1 MRSKRLAI
9 AAVLAAMTLLGFALF
24 VVGCGGGTSTTQ
36 TTTATTAPTTA
47 GSTST
52 SSVAR
57 PGGGAP
63 AKFEI
68 PLTGA
73 QVAPPVQTSASGTF
87 FLFIEAQPSGSYN
100 ISYRLDVSN
109 IVDVTAA
116 HVHLGTR
123 GTEGEVIY
131 PLFTGP
137 QKAGSFTGTLA
148 EGAFDASGL
157 TGSMAG
163 KTIPDLAA
171 VVLAGQTYVNVHTKA
186 NPNGEIRGQII
197 VSSAGASTD
206 TTGTGAATTAST
218 GSGY

>member
-1 MRSKRLAI
+1 MAMLCVVALLGV
-9 AAVLAAMTLLGFALF
+9 AVL
-24 VVGCGGGTSTTQ
+24 VVGCGGGTSTTETTAA
-36 TTTATTAPTTA
+36 TTTSTTA
-47 GSTST
+47 GSTTT
-52 SSVAR
+52 SSVAH

-73 QVAPPVQTSASGTF
+73 QVAPPVQTPASGTF

-116 HVHLGTR
+116 QVYLGAKGR
-123 GTEGEVIY
+123 QGDVIF

-137 QKAGSFTGTLA
+137 QKAGSFSGTLA
-148 EGAFDASGL
+148 EGAFAATGL
-157 TGSMAG
+157 TGSLAG

-186 NPNGEIRGQII
+186 NPNGEIGGQII

-206 TTGTGAATTAST
+206 TTGAGAATTAST